1 MDTLLDRALLPAEQ
15 PPRLGPSLAR
25 WLLYVRS
32 HWLRMPPWLLAGHL
46 FRKAHKRLQ
55 ARFAQASQE
64 GVR

>member
-1 MDTLLDRALLPAEQ
+1 MDTLLDHVVLPDEQ
-15 PPRLGPSLAR
+15 PPRLGPSFAR

-46 FRKAHKRLQ
+46 LHKAHKRLQ
-55 ARFAQASQE
+55 ARSIQANQE